1 MDINTSKS
9 SHFDGSFCLLAKN
22 DVLLAELH
30 LLLAKIGDL
39 LAKLDDLLA
48 KRQNSTVIDIAKQ
61 NKK

>member
-1 MDINTSKS
+1 MDINTAKS
-9 SHFDGSFCLLAKN
+9 SHFDGSFCLLSKN

-30 LLLAKIGDL
+30 LLLAKIGN
-39 LAKLDDLLA
+39 LLA